1 MEKATNE
8 LIKTHRVVE
17 QILSHFDTI
26 KPPFSD
32 VRATLA
38 RAVTAHCWLQDEFL
52 LPVLWGKPLIE
63 RQFLVGVSREHHDL
77 ESLLERLQTIA
88 LDAPRENEA
97 LVFQIRALLEA
108 HFAKEKNALY
118 PLIEQ
123 VVDERTLLRI
133 GEEMEKRKTEVRAA
147 VRQVPAPDQSDL
159 GTDWKSKNISKID
172 HASGLSGLPTM
183 AGQK

>member
-1 MEKATNE
+1 MGKATDE
-8 LIKTHRVVE
+8 LIKTHRVVM

-32 VRATLA
+32 VRATLE
-38 RAVTAHCWLQDEFL
+38 RTVTAHCWLQDEFL

-63 RQFLVGVSREHHDL
+63 RQFLAGVTQEHRDL
-77 ESLLERLQTIA
+77 ECFLERLQTIA
-88 LDAPRENEA
+88 PDATREHEA
-97 LVFQIRALLEA
+97 LLLQIRALLEA

-123 VVDERTLLRI
+123 VIDDPTLQRI
-133 GEEMEKRKTEVRAA
+133 GEEMEKRKTEVRA
-147 VRQVPAPDQSDL
+147 VILPVPTPDQCGL
-159 GTDWKSKNISKID
+159 GTDWNSKNISKID
-172 HASGLSGLPTM
+172 HTSGLSGLPAM